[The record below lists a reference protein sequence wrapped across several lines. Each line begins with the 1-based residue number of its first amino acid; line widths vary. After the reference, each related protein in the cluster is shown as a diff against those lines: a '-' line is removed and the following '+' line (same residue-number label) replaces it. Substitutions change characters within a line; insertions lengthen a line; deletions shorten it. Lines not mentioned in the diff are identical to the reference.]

1 MNEELQNALVNF
13 VSMITS
19 AAETAG
25 GFAAEQMPE
34 VIEQLLLW
42 TATISAAWFLLGVF
56 LFLNCMLALYEKGGI
71 FSIAIGRARQ
81 ARANAEAAYEAGERW
96 TRFGHGGSS
105 VTSVRYDGI
114 MVRCAAIEG
123 GTPYA
128 LLSVAGLT
136 ISASNLEWLKILIAP
151 KVWLIEY
158 AAGLVK

>member
-34 VIEQLLLW
+34 VIEQLI
-42 TATISAAWFLLGVF
+42 AFSMIKAAFCFVILSIPIIAHIMWVVHIFRSKPLAGGDG
-56 LFLNCMLALYEKGGI
+56 ALYWDSFSGGVSIKEGAI
-71 FSIAIGRARQ
+71 F
-81 ARANAEAAYEAGERW
+81 
-96 TRFGHGGSS
+96 
-105 VTSVRYDGI
+105 VCVMTSVLTI
-114 MVRCAAIEG
+114 PPIPFAIAHAIE
-123 GTPYA
+123 
-128 LLSVAGLT
+128 LLKLV
-136 ISASNLEWLKILIAP
+136 IAP